1 MKTSTCSAT
10 LHTILLPTC
19 GSRKYPYPPP
29 RRAIGNFKGGE
40 GLKSQIFSKQSMY
53 HNWNFQQERRGRSNI
68 THLSREGLD
77 IF

>member
-1 MKTSTCSAT
+1 VWFQKIS
-10 LHTILLPTC
+10 IPT
-19 GSRKYPYPPP
+19 P